1 MPGGSRDIS
10 CPEPHVGESRMGRV
24 GCVTVPNLTRSES
37 TSIESTRGSE
47 PDETR
52 IDEYRPDE
60 SRDLRTVTGFTDSYV
75 TRKGIYIARSP
86 STLLAP

>member
-1 MPGGSRDIS
+1 MFRKEGYEIS
-10 CPEPHVGESRMGRV
+10 ITSY
-24 GCVTVPNLTRSES
+24 VTVPNLTRSES

-52 IDEYRPDE
+52 TDEYRPDE
-60 SRDLRTVTGFTDSYV
+60 GRDLRTVMGLTDSHV

-86 STLLAP
+86 STLLVP

>member
-1 MPGGSRDIS
+1 MTIQLVLKAYGQAFS
-10 CPEPHVGESRMGRV
+10 EGR
-24 GCVTVPNLTRSES
+24 GNITVPNLIRSES

-47 PDETR
+47 PN
-52 IDEYRPDE
+52 E

-75 TRKGIYIARSP
+75 TYKGIYIARSP

>member
-1 MPGGSRDIS
+1 VIHKRLTVNTLVKRAWTGLAVGSNI
-10 CPEPHVGESRMGRV
+10 
-24 GCVTVPNLTRSES
+24 TVPNLTRSES

-52 IDEYRPDE
+52 IDEYRPNK
-60 SRDLRTVTGFTDSYV
+60 SRDLRTVTGFMDSYM
-75 TRKGIYIARSP
+75 TCKGIYIARSP

>member
-1 MPGGSRDIS
+1 M
-10 CPEPHVGESRMGRV
+10 
-24 GCVTVPNLTRSES
+24 TVPNLTKSES
-37 TSIESTRGSE
+37 TSIESMRGSE

-60 SRDLRTVTGFTDSYV
+60 SRDLRTVIGFMDSYV

>member
-1 MPGGSRDIS
+1 MVICIPYGAVARATQVPS
-10 CPEPHVGESRMGRV
+10 
-24 GCVTVPNLTRSES
+24 VTVPNLTRSES

-52 IDEYRPDE
+52 IDEYRPNE
-60 SRDLRTVTGFTDSYV
+60 SRDLRTVTGLTDSHV
-75 TRKGIYIARSP
+75 TRKGIHIARSP

>member
-1 MPGGSRDIS
+1 MTIRLVLKAYRQAFSEEGGNI
-10 CPEPHVGESRMGRV
+10 
-24 GCVTVPNLTRSES
+24 TILNLTRSES
-37 TSIESTRGSE
+37 MSIESIRDSK

-52 IDEYRPDE
+52 INKYRPDK

-75 TRKGIYIARSP
+75 TYKGIYIACSP